1 MKIAIFWEKLFENKK
16 KGGLIMLRQYETR
29 RYQMPQEEIK
39 ALVREKRAELV
50 RQQLL
55 IKEQALPVF
64 VLVEGWGASGK
75 GLSLIHI

>member
-1 MKIAIFWEKLFENKK
+1 
-16 KGGLIMLRQYETR
+16 MLRQYETR

-64 VLVEGWGASGK
+64 VLVEGWGA
-75 GLSLIHI
+75 

>member
-1 MKIAIFWEKLFENKK
+1 
-16 KGGLIMLRQYETR
+16 MLRQYETR

-55 IKEQALPVF
+55 IK
-64 VLVEGWGASGK
+64 GASGFCVSGRLGSFRQRHLNWQFNRRFRSEVFPCEK
-75 GLSLIHI
+75 NECAD